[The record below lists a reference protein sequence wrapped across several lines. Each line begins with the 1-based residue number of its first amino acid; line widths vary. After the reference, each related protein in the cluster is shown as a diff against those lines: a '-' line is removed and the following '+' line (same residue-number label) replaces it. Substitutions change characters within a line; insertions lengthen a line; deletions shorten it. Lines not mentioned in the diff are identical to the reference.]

1 MIREIIEAYYN
12 ENYHI
17 EKLGGMSAEELAAA
31 LADNNDDTDE
41 NYDDYDEYDESYDD
55 HEDQETD
62 E

>member
-41 NYDDYDEYDESYDD
+41 NYDEYAESYDD
-55 HEDQETD
+55 YEDYEAD